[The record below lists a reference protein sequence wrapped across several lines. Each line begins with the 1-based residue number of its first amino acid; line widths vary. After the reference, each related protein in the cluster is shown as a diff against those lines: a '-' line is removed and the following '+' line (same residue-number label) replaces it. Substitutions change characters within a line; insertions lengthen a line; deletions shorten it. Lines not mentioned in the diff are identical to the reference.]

1 MQWLILLPIRIIR
14 LQLEANESEIRVS
27 VTDEG
32 IGIAS
37 EHLDRIFDRF
47 YRVQL
52 DEESTTDASYH
63 SGLGARCC
71 SCDN

>member
-1 MQWLILLPIRIIR
+1 MNHLLNNAVAYSPINKVIR
-14 LQLEANESEIRVS
+14 LQLEASESEVRVS

-52 DEESTTDASYH
+52 DEESTTMQAIIV
-63 SGLGARCC
+63 A
-71 SCDN
+71 